1 MQSIV
6 IGIFGVLGVLL
17 ALGISRRSAGMSSLT
32 AALSDLRVDV
42 EDLWERLTGLYID
55 HILPVIRRM
64 GYVAIFYLLASFVI
78 TYVEFMT
85 SPSSTWMMGTTF
97 AGGAIAVIGSCCIWL
112 YSMQRSRDDFSSTD
126 HATYIAAALLVQGLV
141 LFIGGIGANSIG
153 TIALGVTLILM
164 AKEVLFLVVKVY
176 AKLAAYGVDV
186 GEGSSNFL
194 LKIITGVLSK
204 KSFEEV
210 VAPGGV
216 NIANQERFI
225 PMVKSIERNVNL
237 ALYPFLAVGIL
248 LHGFVWLGVIGV
260 ITFATFFAYAMLEAE
275 GVDVTER
282 RKRAVVAWEWVS
294 YGLTILAVLSMLIPQ
309 LRSAIDARMELIKS
323 WIVGLPKGTSS
334 LKFMDLKTAVAGA
347 VAWGVV
353 ALLAYPQKGKAKDGT
368 EIEPAFAGPR
378 RMLAAVFAV
387 PFVIFLF
394 GAVTSFSGSAAHG
407 DMISFD
413 GVRASSAKSP
423 KIALD
428 GVDVVIDWESVPNA
442 IDYRI
447 EKHLS
452 GKTGQFDTVASGF
465 AKGVTHWRGPVAP
478 GLYRFRVVA
487 VYVNSGTEVVESDPS
502 PETEDFRVGPAPA
515 PSGSA
520 SGSASVAPSSLPSQP
535 ASKPAATVATTSDQ
549 QVPCTSGTC
558 THSPKTLAM
567 CKKLKISCN

>member
-32 AALSDLRVDV
+32 AALGELRVDV
-42 EDLWERLTGLYID
+42 EDVWERLTGLYID
-55 HILPVIRRM
+55 HILPIIRRM
-64 GYVAIFYLLASFVI
+64 GYVAIFYLVASFVI
-78 TYVEFMT
+78 TYIEFVT
-85 SPSSTWMMGTTF
+85 SPSSTWMTGTTF
-97 AGGAIAVIGSCCIWL
+97 ASGAIAVIGSCCVWL

-186 GEGSSNFL
+186 AEGSSNFL

-260 ITFATFFAYAMLEAE
+260 ITFVTFFAYAMLEAE

-309 LRSAIDARMELIKS
+309 LRSAIDARMDLVKN

-334 LKFMDLKTAVAGA
+334 LKFMDLKTAA
-347 VAWGVV
+347 VGTIVWGIL
-353 ALLAYPQKGKAKDGT
+353 ALFAYPHKTKAKDGT
-368 EIEPAFAGPR
+368 EVEPAFAR
-378 RMLAAVFAV
+378 SRKTFAAICAV
-387 PFVIFLF
+387 PFAVFLLG
-394 GAVTSFSGSAAHG
+394 GATSFSGTAAHG

-413 GVRASSAKSP
+413 GVRASVAKSP

-428 GVDVVIDWESVPNA
+428 GTDVVIDWESVPNA

-452 GKTGQFDTVASGF
+452 GKTGQFETVANGF
-465 AKGVTHWRGPVAP
+465 AKGVTHWRGPVTP

-502 PETEDFRVGPAPA
+502 PETEDFRVGPAHAPTSIPTTTTSSTPPKLPA
-515 PSGSA
+515 P
-520 SGSASVAPSSLPSQP
+520 
-535 ASKPAATVATTSDQ
+535 KPAATVATAIPDST
-549 QVPCTSGTC
+549 PCTEGHC
-558 THSPKTLAM
+558 EHSQEALAM
-567 CKKLKISCN
+567 CKKLKIPCD